1 MKKLLVIFAISFMS
15 LFSVTLNAQTDR
27 DMDNDGI
34 WDYDR
39 GGTDRDMDNDGIWDH
54 DKGGTDRDLDNDGI
68 WDR

>member
-15 LFSVTLNAQTDR
+15 LFSVTLNAQMDR

-39 GGTDRDMDNDGIWDH
+39 GGTDRD
-54 DKGGTDRDLDNDGI
+54 LDNDGI
-68 WDR
+68 WD